1 MQTIELRH
9 ELSERRHALEER
21 RSFCDRARADRLVG
35 LWAAGHLGL
44 RDGDAETYA
53 DEVVRAGVKAPGGR
67 GGFDRIA
74 ADLAATPIHVE
85 AIRSRYAIVMA
96 DIDRP
101 HAPVGMQGF
110 SLGF

>member
-1 MQTIELRH
+1 MQTIEIRH

-21 RSFCDRARADRLVG
+21 RSFCDRARADRLVAF
-35 LWAAGHLGL
+35 WAAGHLGL
-44 RDGDAETYA
+44 RGEDADAYA

-74 ADLAATPIHVE
+74 ADLTATPVHIE
-85 AIRSRYAIVMA
+85 TIRSRYAIAMA
-96 DIDRP
+96 DLDRP
-101 HAPVGMQGF
+101 YREAGTRGF